1 MKGYLLIFTFS
12 FFIIHAQNQ
21 EKDFYK
27 ESKRISLYPEGI
39 PCKSDFETVVDYNST
54 GRTFKKIAD
63 PEIWYFPSKI
73 NNDNKPA
80 VLIMPGGGYYD
91 LWFDKEGVD
100 VAEWLNKIGISA
112 FVLKYR
118 LPHWESE
125 QCKSKVA
132 LMDAQR
138 AMRIIRSNS
147 NKWEINP
154 EKIGVLGFS
163 AGGHL
168 ASTISTHHD
177 QGLSQ
182 SKVEIER
189 TTSSRPNFTILIYP
203 VVSLQNSPE
212 THYGSRQN
220 LLGKT
225 PANELVDYYSNE
237 LQVKNDTPPAILIH
251 TNEDSAVPPENS
263 ILYYLALRKYNIPA
277 AIHIWEKGRHGL
289 GFAKDGEHAFKS
301 WPQIT
306 KEWMIERDIIN

>member
-1 MKGYLLIFTFS
+1 MKNFLLISMFS
-12 FFIIHAQNQ
+12 FFISHAQNQ
-21 EKDFYK
+21 NKDFYK
-27 ESKRISLYPEGI
+27 EAKRISLYPEGI

-54 GRTFKKIAD
+54 GRTFKKISD
-63 PEIWYFPSKI
+63 PEIWHFPLKI
-73 NNDNKPA
+73 KKDNSPA
-80 VLIMPGGGYYD
+80 VLVMPGGGYYD

-100 VAEWLNKIGISA
+100 VAKWLNKIGINA

-125 QCKSKVA
+125 QCKSEVA

-138 AMRIIRSNS
+138 AMRIIRNNS
-147 NKWEINP
+147 TKWGINS

-182 SKVEIER
+182 SKIEIER

-203 VVSLQNSPE
+203 VVSLQNSPD
-212 THYGSRQN
+212 THYGSRKN

-225 PANELVDYYSNE
+225 PTNELVDYFSNE
-237 LQVKNDTPPAILIH
+237 LQVKSDTPPAILIH

-277 AIHIWEKGRHGL
+277 SIHIWEKGGHGL
-289 GFAKDGEHAFKS
+289 GFAKDGGHAFKS
-301 WPQIT
+301 WPKICE
-306 KEWMIERDIIN
+306 EWMIERNIIN

>member
-1 MKGYLLIFTFS
+1 MKAFFLIFTFS
-12 FFIIHAQNQ
+12 FFIIHAQNH

-27 ESKRISLYPEGI
+27 ETKRITLYPEGI

-80 VLIMPGGGYYD
+80 VLVMPGGGYYD

-100 VAEWLNKIGISA
+100 VAEWLNKIGVSA

-125 QCKSKVA
+125 QCRSEVA

-147 NKWEINP
+147 TKWGIDP
-154 EKIGVLGFS
+154 ERIGVLGFS

-182 SKVEIER
+182 SKIEIER
-189 TTSSRPNFTILIYP
+189 KTSSRPDFTILIYP
-203 VVSLQNSPE
+203 VVSLQNSPD
-212 THYGSRQN
+212 THYGSRQS

-225 PANELVDYYSNE
+225 PTNEIVDYYSNE
-237 LQVKNDTPPAILIH
+237 LQVKHDTPPAILIH

-277 AIHIWEKGRHGL
+277 AIHIWEKGQHGL
-289 GFAKDGEHAFKS
+289 GFAKDGDYGFKS
-301 WPQIT
+301 WPRVTQ
-306 KEWMIERDIIN
+306 EWMIERDIIN